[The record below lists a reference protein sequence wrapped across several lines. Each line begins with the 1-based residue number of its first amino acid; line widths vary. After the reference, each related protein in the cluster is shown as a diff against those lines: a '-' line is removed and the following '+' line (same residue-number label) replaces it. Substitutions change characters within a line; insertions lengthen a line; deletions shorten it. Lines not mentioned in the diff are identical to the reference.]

1 MRTSFVQMRQ
11 NAALLGLAFAL
22 LVTGS
27 APLVG
32 GHDAV
37 AAKKGKNQQV
47 TAEGGVHANFVQQF
61 ENTKQLGMGDGA
73 PAESSTIE
81 VSGFSAP
88 VVDVE
93 VTLLGI
99 TFGPASSQ
107 DMDILLIGPEGKTSL
122 LLSDVGGNTAT
133 SNVTL
138 LLDDQ
143 SDTQLPDNAP
153 LRNGI
158 FQPTNLG
165 SGDTIQF
172 VGSTITPPTGA
183 ALGVFNGI
191 NPNGAWSLSV
201 YDDSSNG
208 NVGAISGW
216 RLRIKTANGVPTAGA
231 DTFQATAGQPLTVP
245 AAGVLSNDS
254 DPDADTLTAIV
265 AGQPRQ
271 GSLTLQPDG
280 GFTYTPNKKAKGA
293 DSFTYLAQDPGGLNA
308 LANVDIQITKAK
320 KKHKKGK
327 K

>member
-1 MRTSFVQMRQ
+1 MKTFIGMKQHTILLWLVL
-11 NAALLGLAFAL
+11 ALVA
-22 LVTGS
+22 TGA
-27 APLVG
+27 APLAG
-32 GHDAV
+32 GYDAA

-47 TAEGGVHANFVQQF
+47 TAQDGVHAQAVQSF
-61 ENTKQLGMGDGA
+61 ENTKQLGMGDDA
-73 PAESSTIE
+73 PAESSTIQ

-93 VTLLGI
+93 VTLLDI
-99 TFGPASSQ
+99 NFGPASSQ
-107 DMDILLIGPEGKTSL
+107 DMDVLLIGPEGKTSL

-133 SNVTL
+133 SHVTL

-143 SDTQLPDNAP
+143 ADTQLPDNTA
-153 LRNGI
+153 LKTGI

-165 SGDTIQF
+165 SGDTIRF
-172 VGSTITPPTGA
+172 VGSDITPPTGA

-191 NPNGAWSLSV
+191 NPNGAWSLSA
-201 YDDSSNG
+201 YDDTGNG
-208 NVGAISGW
+208 NVGVINGW
-216 RLRIKTANGVPTAGA
+216 RLRIKTANGVPSAGA
-231 DTFQATAGQPLTVP
+231 DSFQATAGQPLTVP
-245 AAGVLSNDS
+245 ATGVLSNDS

-265 AGQPRQ
+265 AGQPKQ
-271 GSLTLQPDG
+271 GALTLQPDG
-280 GFTYTPNKKAKGA
+280 GFTYTPNKKASGS